1 MGSFVF
7 KAVSYLNYFAKRKDE
22 HSIHSPFVFNLYNH
36 VVKDNRQF
44 YSFGAIEKARK
55 ELLDDEHEIEK
66 IDFGASG
73 KNGKRKISTLAK
85 NSKSPEYC
93 RILFRLTDYFGCKKI
108 IEIGTS
114 LGISGSYLYMAN
126 KKSQFF
132 TLEGC
137 PNTAKVAKE
146 TFGKLKLDKA
156 TILIG
161 EFDLNF
167 ENSLK
172 TLGNIDLIFF
182 DGNHTLEATIKYFN
196 IALNYIHNDSVF
208 VFDDIYWSEEM
219 SLAWNEIKNH
229 SKVKIT
235 IDLFE
240 IGLVFFREEQM
251 EKQHY
256 VLKI

>member
-1 MGSFVF
+1 
-7 KAVSYLNYFAKRKDE
+7 
-22 HSIHSPFVFNLYNH
+22 
-36 VVKDNRQF
+36 
-44 YSFGAIEKARK
+44 
-55 ELLDDEHEIEK
+55 
-66 IDFGASG
+66 
-73 KNGKRKISTLAK
+73 
-85 NSKSPEYC
+85 
-93 RILFRLTDYFGCKKI
+93 
-108 IEIGTS
+108 
-114 LGISGSYLYMAN
+114 MAN

-146 TFGKLKLDKA
+146 TFGKLKLNKA

-196 IALNYIHNDSVF
+196 LALNYIHNDSVF

-240 IGLVFFREEQM
+240 IGIVFFREEQK